1 MLSCIFRSNFV
12 SVWHYVLNL
21 CLIICSSGD
30 SNADSVCVK
39 PVVGFILAANMLA
52 ICGSGKKD
60 VKHMHEG
67 VHDLGGKID
76 KIYWVLLG
84 TVGAVSLL
92 LLEKVLDK
100 GWF

>member
-1 MLSCIFRSNFV
+1 MAMQPKNTREHILSLYGHISGV
-12 SVWHYVLNL
+12 KKNL
-21 CLIICSSGD
+21 KH
-30 SNADSVCVK
+30 VHE
-39 PVVGFILAANMLA
+39 
-52 ICGSGKKD
+52 D
-60 VKHMHEG
+60 VEKF
-67 VHDLGGKID
+67 GGKID